1 MKKKGKI
8 TAIILALLFVPGAI
22 PAFIA
27 SIAYK
32 FKKKKEK
39 NTSTKKTEG

>member
-8 TAIILALLFVPGAI
+8 MAVILALLFVPGAI

-32 FKKKKEK
+32 FKKKKDK
-39 NTSTKKTEG
+39 PTSTKKTKG